1 MFDAAI
7 HSNRVV
13 TPTGIIEATV
23 TIKNGLIEEIV
34 QGKIDNA
41 IDIGEKVL
49 MPGVIDPHVHIN
61 EPGRTEWEGFDT
73 ATKAAIAGGITTL
86 IDMPLN
92 SSPVTTTVEAFEEK
106 IKSTGIGQTATV
118 RPKLHCNVGFWGGV
132 IPGNEKDIEP
142 LIEKGVR
149 GFKAFLIHSG
159 IDEFPNV
166 TENDLRK
173 SMPIIAKYN
182 LPLLVHCELQGPPIP
197 SHWESS
203 QAVRSYSNYSCSR
216 PRKWEDDAIALMIRL
231 CEEFNCR
238 VHVVHLSSSDSIE
251 QIANAKERGL
261 PLTVETCPH
270 YLYFTSEEIPD
281 GATQFKCAPPIREK
295 ENNEKL
301 WSALKDGVIDFVA
314 TDHSPS
320 TPDLKKLETGDFT
333 KAWGGIASLQ
343 FSLPVLWTSAR
354 RRNCSIVD
362 MAKWLAEK
370 PAVLA
375 GIQKSKGKIQK
386 GFDADLVVW
395 DPEKKF
401 VVTEDII
408 HHKHKITPY
417 LNEELYGV
425 VEQTWL
431 GGKKVYDEETR
442 FLGLGKIMRK

>member
-166 TENDLRK
+166 TENDR
-173 SMPIIAKYN
+173 
-182 LPLLVHCELQGPPIP
+182 
-197 SHWESS
+197 SS
-203 QAVRSYSNYSCSR
+203 VF
-216 PRKWEDDAIALMIRL
+216 IR
-231 CEEFNCR
+231 F
-238 VHVVHLSSSDSIE
+238 H
-251 QIANAKERGL
+251 
-261 PLTVETCPH
+261 
-270 YLYFTSEEIPD
+270 
-281 GATQFKCAPPIREK
+281 
-295 ENNEKL
+295 
-301 WSALKDGVIDFVA
+301 
-314 TDHSPS
+314 
-320 TPDLKKLETGDFT
+320 
-333 KAWGGIASLQ
+333 
-343 FSLPVLWTSAR
+343 
-354 RRNCSIVD
+354 
-362 MAKWLAEK
+362 
-370 PAVLA
+370 
-375 GIQKSKGKIQK
+375 
-386 GFDADLVVW
+386 
-395 DPEKKF
+395 
-401 VVTEDII
+401 
-408 HHKHKITPY
+408 
-417 LNEELYGV
+417 
-425 VEQTWL
+425 
-431 GGKKVYDEETR
+431 
-442 FLGLGKIMRK
+442 